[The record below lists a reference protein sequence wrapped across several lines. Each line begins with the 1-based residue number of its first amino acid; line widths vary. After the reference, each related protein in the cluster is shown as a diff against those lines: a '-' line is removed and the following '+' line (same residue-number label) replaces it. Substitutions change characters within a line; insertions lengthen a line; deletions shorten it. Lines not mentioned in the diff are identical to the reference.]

1 MKLLSVIG
9 LKISTEKDLLVK
21 NINFSIDRGE
31 ILAIVGESGSGKS
44 LCCLSLL
51 NLLPKEL
58 KVEGQATLFLS
69 ENQTFNLLS
78 MDSKLRKALALNH
91 ISYIF
96 QEPLSALNPV
106 KTCGNQ
112 LLENIQI
119 CLQSNKKAHLSK
131 AKELL
136 EMVEL
141 NDVEKVMKS
150 YPYQLSGG
158 QRQRVMIAMSLAG
171 NPDLIIADEPTT
183 ALDVILQ
190 DEILGLIKKIVKDQN
205 KSLILVSHDLDAVA
219 QFSDRIMVMY
229 KGELVEEGKSKDII
243 HHPTELYTK
252 ALIACKP
259 KPENK
264 GKFLNTIHSE
274 LNENGLTSS
283 FMEPKIGETLI
294 VKTNLLSKYYKQ
306 GKKYF
311 HALKTINFEIHK
323 GQSVGL
329 IGESGSGKSTI
340 SKLLVG
346 LELSDGGE
354 IVYDFENN
362 LPLSSNVQMI
372 FQDPFAALNP
382 ALSVK
387 SMLYEVIQK
396 HQPSLN
402 SSQRDYEIEALLL
415 KVGLQSSD
423 QYKYPSNFSGGQRQR
438 LCIARALAARP
449 QLLICDESTSALDLS
464 VQAQILNL
472 LKHLQLTENLSLLV
486 ITHSMAVA
494 AWFCQYLVVLKDGY
508 IIEQGN
514 TETLINRAS
523 NEYTQMLLNHV

>member
-1 MKLLSVIG
+1 MSLLSVNG

-21 NINFSIDRGE
+21 GINFSIDRGE
-31 ILAIVGESGSGKS
+31 ILSIVGESGSGKS
-44 LCCLSLL
+44 LTCLSLL
-51 NLLPKEL
+51 NLLPNEL
-58 KVEGQATLFLS
+58 KVDGEANFYLDNQSISLLNMQAAV
-69 ENQTFNLLS
+69 
-78 MDSKLRKALALNH
+78 RKELALNH

-112 LLENIQI
+112 LLENIQL
-119 CLQSNKKAHLSK
+119 CLNLDKKKHLEK

-136 EMVEL
+136 DMVEL
-141 NDVEKVMKS
+141 NDFDKVMKS

-190 DEILGLIKKIVKDQN
+190 DEILGLIQRLVKEQN

-219 QFSDRIMVMY
+219 QFSDRILVMY
-229 KGELVEEGKSKDII
+229 KGEVVEQGNAKDII
-243 HHPTELYTK
+243 KQPKEVYTK

-259 KPENK
+259 KPESK
-264 GKFLNTIHSE
+264 GRYLNTIQSE
-274 LNENGLTSS
+274 MHGQGKTDT
-283 FMEPKIGETLI
+283 FQEPAIGEKLI

-306 GKKYF
+306 GKNYF
-311 HALKTINFEIHK
+311 HALKTISFEIHK

-346 LELSDGGE
+346 LELSNGGE
-354 IVYDFENN
+354 IVYDFDNDM
-362 LPLSSNVQMI
+362 PLSSNVQMI

-382 ALSVK
+382 ALNVR
-387 SMLYEVIQK
+387 SMLIEVIQK
-396 HQPSLN
+396 HQSQLN
-402 SSQRDYEIEALLL
+402 ASEVETEIESLLV
-415 KVGLQSSD
+415 KVGLQASD
-423 QYKYPSNFSGGQRQR
+423 QHKYPSNFSGGQRQR
-438 LCIARALAARP
+438 LCIARALAAKP

-472 LKHLQLTENLSLLV
+472 LKHLQLSENLSLLV

-508 IIEQGN
+508 IIEQGD
-514 TETLINRAS
+514 TETLIKQAS
-523 NEYTQMLLNHV
+523 NEYTQLLLNHV

>member
-1 MKLLSVIG
+1 MSLLSVNG
-9 LKISTEKDLLVK
+9 LKIFAGNDLLVK
-21 NINFSIDRGE
+21 GIDFNIDRGE

-44 LCCLSLL
+44 LSCLSLL

-58 KVEGQATLFLS
+58 KVEGQATIHLS
-69 ENQTFNLLS
+69 EKQTFSLLN
-78 MDSKLRKALALNH
+78 MDSQLRKTLALNH

-112 LLENIQI
+112 LLENVQI
-119 CLQSNKKAHLSK
+119 CLQSNKKGHLEK
-131 AKELL
+131 ARELL
-136 EMVEL
+136 NKVEL
-141 NDVEKVMKS
+141 HDFDKVMKS

-183 ALDVILQ
+183 ALDVVLQ
-190 DEILGLIKKIVKDQN
+190 DEILGLIKRIVKEQN

-219 QFSDRIMVMY
+219 QFSDRILVMY
-229 KGELVEEGKSKDII
+229 KGELVEQGKSKDII
-243 HHPTELYTK
+243 QHPKELYTK

-259 KPENK
+259 KPEHK
-264 GKFLNTIHSE
+264 GQFLNTIHSE
-274 LNENGLTSS
+274 MENNGLTSS
-283 FMEPKIGETLI
+283 FLEPAIGETLI

-311 HALKTINFEIHK
+311 HALKTISFEIHK

-346 LELSDGGE
+346 LELSNGGE

-387 SMLYEVIQK
+387 SMLQEVIYK
-396 HQPSLN
+396 HQSSLN
-402 SSQRDYEIEALLL
+402 SKQVEEEIETLLL

-423 QYKYPSNFSGGQRQR
+423 QLKYPSNFSGGQRQR
-438 LCIARALAARP
+438 LCIARALAAKP

-514 TETLINRAS
+514 TETLINQAS
-523 NEYTQMLLNHV
+523 NEYTQLLLKHV